1 MEIALIGDA
10 SEAHDN
16 VEKTKEASESFEW
29 IEERPA
35 PEWFVRVKSY
45 NGRMQW
51 FVRFGITGMAVR
63 LYGPFSS
70 KRQCLRF
77 LNEALRRLMYDGT
90 SMLDESQDTYRL
102 KSETYE
108 ASFSYPIIERLIA
121 LHSNGAR
128 VEERTMKNGT
138 KRAN

>member
-1 MEIALIGDA
+1 METALIRDA
-10 SEAHDN
+10 SEGHAN
-16 VEKTKEASESFEW
+16 AEKTQEASESFEW

-63 LYGPFSS
+63 LYGPFAS

-77 LNEALRRLMYDGT
+77 LNEALGRLMYDG
-90 SMLDESQDTYRL
+90 SSALDEAQSDYRL

-108 ASFSYPIIERLIA
+108 ASFSYPLIERLIG
-121 LHSNGAR
+121 LHANGAR
-128 VEERTMKNGT
+128 VE
-138 KRAN
+138 